1 MLLQFF
7 ARDFSSL
14 LSETGIDF
22 LTTFGTS
29 KDQAILKE
37 VRKLYVNYKHRDSI
51 MVETKKSI
59 VYSLIT
65 KCVVTLYQADQ
76 DKVMR
81 LLDIPTVEL
90 TKEMQNEQAGL
101 DKLISVEQ
109 YARVKLIGNFV
120 KVFLNSIMLIVAQQ
134 SKQNPAAG

>member
-1 MLLQFF
+1 
-7 ARDFSSL
+7 
-14 LSETGIDF
+14 
-22 LTTFGTS
+22 
-29 KDQAILKE
+29 
-37 VRKLYVNYKHRDSI
+37 